1 MRCPGDIVQIVRID
15 RNGVIDKNDS
25 TNWIIKSIKHQISY
39 DKYIQVLE
47 LMK

>member
-25 TNWIIKSIKHQISY
+25 TNWIIKSIKHQLSY